1 MNALSLTTSARMTSK
16 EIAELVEKRHDSVK
30 RTIKT
35 LAENGV
41 IQLPQIVE
49 VEDKQSLSPNS
60 KSKAYIFDAD
70 HKRDT
75 YVVVAQLSP
84 EFTARIVDR
93 WQELESGKSSLRIL
107 DPALAAIAQTLVEL
121 DQVKQKQVQTQ
132 QQVDA
137 LEGRVDQMDGETG
150 YMTVTAYLRTNGV
163 KLPLSEAQRF
173 GKLAART
180 AKDLGVQLGSVPDE
194 RWGSVNSYP
203 IELLDEI
210 AGEFLGLAA

>member
-1 MNALSLTTSARMTSK
+1 MNALSLSSSARMTSK
-16 EIAELVEKRHDSVK
+16 EIADLVESDHKNVK
-30 RTIKT
+30 RSIER
-35 LAENGV
+35 LANQGV
-41 IQLPQIVE
+41 IELPPTETIPTATKPVT
-49 VEDKQSLSPNS
+49 V
-60 KSKAYIFDAD
+60 YVFDAD

-121 DQVKQKQVQTQ
+121 DQVKQKQARTQ

-137 LEGRVDQMDGETG
+137 LEDRIDQMDGDTG
-150 YMTVTAYLRTNGV
+150 YMTVTAYLRSNYV
-163 KLPLSEAQRF
+163 RLPLSGAQKL
-173 GKLAART
+173 GKAAARA
-180 AKDLGVQLGSVPDE
+180 AKELGVQVGTVPDE

-203 IELLDEI
+203 IELLDEV
-210 AGEFLGLAA
+210 AGEFLGLAV